1 MPHLTFYYHNTHVH
15 ISMNSHNS
23 IQSKLEK
30 KKIKKID
37 SELVTKLLIDTEN

>member
-15 ISMNSHNS
+15 ISMNSHNF
-23 IQSKLEK
+23 IQSKLEENQK
-30 KKIKKID
+30 FD